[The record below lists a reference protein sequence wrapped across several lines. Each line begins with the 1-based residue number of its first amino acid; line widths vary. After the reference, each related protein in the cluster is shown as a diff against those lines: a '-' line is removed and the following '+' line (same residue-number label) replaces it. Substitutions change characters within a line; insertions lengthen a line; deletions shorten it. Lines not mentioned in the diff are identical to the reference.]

1 MPIEVRD
8 EHYKTD
14 MNKNERDSD
23 VLCLRLPP
31 KLEINNLH
39 GLLKTIF
46 SGNSVEVHGIERSK
60 TYVKIIFD
68 SPKSKKYILNRNQW
82 KPYYWPRRQ
91 GFFEFISEDT
101 LDIGEEKCK
110 KRMISRKKN
119 YCFFFF
125 TERKIKHEPETVP
138 IKVKQEAKT
147 CDWAEYKV
155 KTEHGVGYEGH
166 EGTKYYYNR

>member
-8 EHYKTD
+8 EHCKTD

-31 KLEINNLH
+31 KLEINNLP

-101 LDIGEEKCK
+101 LHIGEKNAK
-110 KRMISRKKN
+110 IDIPQKIPQFFIS
-119 YCFFFF
+119 FI
-125 TERKIKHEPETVP
+125 ERKIKHEPETVP
-138 IKVKQEAKT
+138 IKVKKEAKT